1 MAEVDVGRALAGL
14 GAAFKNEMPAFIQQ
28 TCQEDALALQQE
40 DRNRAISLQN
50 EDLVERRK
58 KTLFQDMAAAKILF
72 DAGDYRGIADLME
85 DRVNLLRNTD
95 ADTSHSRN
103 YGSLAVRAAAG
114 DPRAISELG
123 GGIQN
128 AVAVGYATNQIP
140 MPALPSI
147 VSASD
152 IDEFGNITT
161 RNSSGGGFTTTSTLG
176 DGESP
181 RVGREERNQERNR
194 LSGEVSK
201 LRSLSRDALD
211 GYQKLDGLAAAVR
224 YSQRDGATEN
234 DVRAGRV
241 ALGTIQTLMA
251 RMASPGVVTEQDF
264 RTQAG
269 AQDISSAVMN
279 KLASLGESDINIASI
294 MASFDASNPLSVDV
308 DQIIQQAKSLT
319 SGTTTGLLN
328 DYAGLKRTAINYQMS
343 QPFMNSYFG
352 RDSALNLNRLAKI
365 QNDKFDSDAYFDNP
379 IAYLDLQEE
388 QARSN
393 TPPDL
398 SIRAGSSRVY
408 ANEAEAQ
415 AAGARG
421 EFVSG
426 DIITINGV
434 SHTAQ

>member
-1 MAEVDVGRALAGL
+1 MADIGRALAGL

-28 TCQEDALALQQE
+28 VRQEDLDAERLADREMALA
-40 DRNRAISLQN
+40 
-50 EDLVERRK
+50 ERRK
-58 KTLFQDMAAAKILF
+58 KTMFQDAYTAGSLLK
-72 DAGDYRGIADLME
+72 AGDYTGIADLMK
-85 DRVNLLRNTD
+85 DRIEILRNTN
-95 ADTSHSRN
+95 ADPSHSIEKLQ
-103 YGSLAVRAAAG
+103 LAFLASTG
-114 DPRAISELG
+114 DEGAVSELTRLLG
-123 GGIQN
+123 NEIS
-128 AVAVGYATNQIP
+128 VGVREGLITL
-140 MPALPSI
+140 PALPSI
-147 VSASD
+147 VPASA

-224 YSQRDGATEN
+224 YSQREGATDN
-234 DVRAGRV
+234 DIRAGRV

-328 DYAGLKRTAINYQMS
+328 DYAGMKRTAINYQMS

-365 QNDKFDSDAYFDNP
+365 QNDKFDSRAYFDNP

-398 SIRAGSSRVY
+398 SIPAGSSRVY

-415 AAGARG
+415 AADARG
-421 EFVSG
+421 ELVSG

-434 SHTAQ
+434 SHIAQ